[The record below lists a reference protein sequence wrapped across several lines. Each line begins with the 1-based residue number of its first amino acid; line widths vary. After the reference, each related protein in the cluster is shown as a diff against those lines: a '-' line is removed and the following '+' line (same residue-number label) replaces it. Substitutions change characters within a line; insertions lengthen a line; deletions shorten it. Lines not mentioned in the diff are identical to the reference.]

1 MAEFLFDE
9 ATHTYTLDGVVI
21 PSVTEI
27 CAPITCGKYP
37 PVGVVQQAAARGTRV
52 HELCALYDMDAL
64 PDEIEAGL
72 VGYVKAWAAFCRDY
86 KPVWTHIEFPLY
98 GEIDP
103 GQPFAG
109 TIDRIGEIDGRT
121 RVVDCLTTP
130 NLSETNCFMLSAVSR
145 QEETSVVELS
155 SLTPRRMAKSKF
167 VTAAEKEPVTPVISS
182 CRSALLPRSENL
194 RNTSNSFIRTK
205 SPSFHSVPF
214 VTTHNF
220 ISGASRFAYSR

>member
-1 MAEFLFDE
+1 MAELLFE
-9 ATHTYTLDGVVI
+9 ESTHTYTLDGVVI

-64 PDEIEAGL
+64 PDEIEAEL

-86 KPVWTHIEFPLY
+86 KPVWRHIELPLY

-109 TIDRIGEIDGRT
+109 TVDRIGDIDGRT
-121 RVVDCLTTP
+121 RVVDIKTAASLDRPAKVALCEQITGYEWLADL
-130 NLSETNCFMLSAVSR
+130 NDIDVYDGAGMGVQLFANGNYRVHLIAAIAQKYDFLRSETFWSLR
-145 QEETSVVELS
+145 ELY
-155 SLTPRRMAKSKF
+155 K
-167 VTAAEKEPVTPVISS
+167 I
-182 CRSALLPRSENL
+182 
-194 RNTSNSFIRTK
+194 TK
-205 SPSFHSVPF
+205 
-214 VTTHNF
+214 
-220 ISGASRFAYSR
+220 GK

>member
-72 VGYVKAWAAFCRDY
+72 VGYVKAWTAFCRDY
-86 KPVWTHIEFPLY
+86 KPVWRHIELPLY

-109 TIDRIGEIDGRT
+109 TLDRIGEIDGRT
-121 RVVDCLTTP
+121 RVVDIKTTASLDRP
-130 NLSETNCFMLSAVSR
+130 AKVALCEQITGCDWWADVNDIDVYGGAGMGVQLFANGNYRVHLIAAIAQKYDFLRSETFWSLR
-145 QEETSVVELS
+145 ELY
-155 SLTPRRMAKSKF
+155 K
-167 VTAAEKEPVTPVISS
+167 I
-182 CRSALLPRSENL
+182 
-194 RNTSNSFIRTK
+194 TK
-205 SPSFHSVPF
+205 
-214 VTTHNF
+214 
-220 ISGASRFAYSR
+220 GK

>member
-9 ATHTYTLDGVVI
+9 DTHTYTLDGVII

-121 RVVDCLTTP
+121 RVVDIKTTASLDRPAKVSLCEQVTGYEWLADLNDIHVYDGSGMGVQLFADGNYRVHLTAEIARKYDFR
-130 NLSETNCFMLSAVSR
+130 S
-145 QEETSVVELS
+145 S
-155 SLTPRRMAKSKF
+155 SLFIT
-167 VTAAEKEPVTPVISS
+167 
-182 CRSALLPRSENL
+182 L
-194 RNTSNSFIRTK
+194 RKLHKITK
-205 SPSFHSVPF
+205 
-214 VTTHNF
+214 
-220 ISGASRFAYSR
+220 GK

>member
-109 TIDRIGEIDGRT
+109 TLDRIGEIDGRT
-121 RVVDCLTTP
+121 RVVDIKTTASLDRPAKVALCAQINGYEWLAELNNMISVYGGAGMGVQLFANGNYRVHLTA
-130 NLSETNCFMLSAVSR
+130 EIERKYGFGSAA
-145 QEETSVVELS
+145 LFY
-155 SLTPRRMAKSKF
+155 SLRKLYK
-167 VTAAEKEPVTPVISS
+167 I
-182 CRSALLPRSENL
+182 
-194 RNTSNSFIRTK
+194 TK
-205 SPSFHSVPF
+205 
-214 VTTHNF
+214 
-220 ISGASRFAYSR
+220 GK

>member
-64 PDEIEAGL
+64 PDEIEAEL

-86 KPVWTHIEFPLY
+86 KPVWKHIELPLY

-109 TIDRIGEIDGRT
+109 TIDRIGDIDGRT
-121 RVVDCLTTP
+121 RVVDI
-130 NLSETNCFMLSAVSR
+130 
-145 QEETSVVELS
+145 
-155 SLTPRRMAKSKF
+155 K
-167 VTAAEKEPVTPVISS
+167 TAASLDRPAKV
-182 CRSALLPRSENL
+182 ALCEQIGGYECLADLNGIDVSFGAGMGVQLFANGNYRVHLTEAIAHKYDFRRFTMFRAL
-194 RNTSNSFIRTK
+194 RKLYKITK
-205 SPSFHSVPF
+205 
-214 VTTHNF
+214 
-220 ISGASRFAYSR
+220 GK

>member
-1 MAEFLFDE
+1 MAEFLFEE

-52 HELCALYDMDAL
+52 HELCALYDMDAM
-64 PDEIEAGL
+64 PDEIEAEL

-86 KPVWTHIEFPLY
+86 KPVWTHIELPLY

-109 TIDRIGEIDGRT
+109 TLDRIGDIDGRT
-121 RVVDCLTTP
+121 RVVDI
-130 NLSETNCFMLSAVSR
+130 
-145 QEETSVVELS
+145 
-155 SLTPRRMAKSKF
+155 K
-167 VTAAEKEPVTPVISS
+167 TAASLDRPAKV
-182 CRSALLPRSENL
+182 ALCEQIAGYECLADLNGIDVSFGAGMGVQLFANGNYRVHLTAAIAHKYDFRRFTMFRAL
-194 RNTSNSFIRTK
+194 RKLHKITK
-205 SPSFHSVPF
+205 
-214 VTTHNF
+214 
-220 ISGASRFAYSR
+220 GK

>member
-1 MAEFLFDE
+1 MAEFLFEE
-9 ATHTYTLDGVVI
+9 ATHTYTLEGVVI

-64 PDEIEAGL
+64 PDEIEAEL

-86 KPVWTHIEFPLY
+86 KPVWRHIELPLY

-109 TIDRIGEIDGRT
+109 TLDRIGVIDGRT
-121 RVVDCLTTP
+121 RVVDIKTTASLDRPAKVALCEQIGGYECLADL
-130 NLSETNCFMLSAVSR
+130 NGIDVSFGAGMGVQLFANGNYR
-145 QEETSVVELS
+145 VH
-155 SLTPRRMAKSKF
+155 LTEAIAHKYNFRRFTMF
-167 VTAAEKEPVTPVISS
+167 
-182 CRSALLPRSENL
+182 RALRKLYK
-194 RNTSNSFIRTK
+194 ITK
-205 SPSFHSVPF
+205 
-214 VTTHNF
+214 
-220 ISGASRFAYSR
+220 GK

>member
-64 PDEIEAGL
+64 PDEIEAEL

-86 KPVWTHIEFPLY
+86 KPVWRHIELPLY

-109 TIDRIGEIDGRT
+109 TLDRIGVIDGRT
-121 RVVDCLTTP
+121 RVVDIKTTASLDRPAKVALCEQIGGYECLADL
-130 NLSETNCFMLSAVSR
+130 NGIDVSFGAGMGVQLFANGNYR
-145 QEETSVVELS
+145 VH
-155 SLTPRRMAKSKF
+155 LTEAIAHKYNFRRFTMF
-167 VTAAEKEPVTPVISS
+167 
-182 CRSALLPRSENL
+182 RALRKLYK
-194 RNTSNSFIRTK
+194 ITK
-205 SPSFHSVPF
+205 
-214 VTTHNF
+214 
-220 ISGASRFAYSR
+220 GK

>member
-9 ATHTYTLDGVVI
+9 DTHTYTLDGVVI

-86 KPVWTHIEFPLY
+86 KPVWTHIELPLY
-98 GEIDP
+98 GLLDT
-103 GQPFAG
+103 GLPFAG
-109 TIDRIGEIDGRT
+109 TLDRIGEIDGRT
-121 RVVDCLTTP
+121 RVVDIKTTASLDRP
-130 NLSETNCFMLSAVSR
+130 AKVALCEQITGYEWLADLNDIDVFDGAGMGVQLFADGNYRVHLIAAIAQKYDFLRSETFW
-145 QEETSVVELS
+145 
-155 SLTPRRMAKSKF
+155 SLRKLYK
-167 VTAAEKEPVTPVISS
+167 I
-182 CRSALLPRSENL
+182 
-194 RNTSNSFIRTK
+194 TK
-205 SPSFHSVPF
+205 
-214 VTTHNF
+214 
-220 ISGASRFAYSR
+220 GK

>member
-1 MAEFLFDE
+1 MAEFLFE
-9 ATHTYTLDGVVI
+9 ESTHTYTLDGIVI

-64 PDEIEAGL
+64 PDEIEAEL

-86 KPVWTHIEFPLY
+86 KPVWRHIELPLY

-109 TIDRIGEIDGRT
+109 TIDRIGDIDGRT
-121 RVVDCLTTP
+121 RVVDIKTAASLDRPAKVALCEQITGYEWLADL
-130 NLSETNCFMLSAVSR
+130 NGIDIFDGAGMGVQLFANGNYRVHLIAAIAKKYDFLRSETFWSLR
-145 QEETSVVELS
+145 ELC
-155 SLTPRRMAKSKF
+155 K
-167 VTAAEKEPVTPVISS
+167 I
-182 CRSALLPRSENL
+182 
-194 RNTSNSFIRTK
+194 TK
-205 SPSFHSVPF
+205 
-214 VTTHNF
+214 
-220 ISGASRFAYSR
+220 GK

>member
-1 MAEFLFDE
+1 MAEFLFE
-9 ATHTYTLDGVVI
+9 ESTHTYTLDGVVI

-64 PDEIEAGL
+64 PDEIEAEL

-86 KPVWTHIEFPLY
+86 KPVWKHIELPLH

-109 TIDRIGEIDGRT
+109 TLDRIGEIDGRT
-121 RVVDCLTTP
+121 RVVDIKTTASLDRP
-130 NLSETNCFMLSAVSR
+130 AKVALCEQITGYEWLADLNGIDIFDGAGMGVQLFANGNYRVHLIAAIAQKYDFTRTETF
-145 QEETSVVELS
+145 
-155 SLTPRRMAKSKF
+155 
-167 VTAAEKEPVTPVISS
+167 
-182 CRSALLPRSENL
+182 SALRKLYK
-194 RNTSNSFIRTK
+194 ITK
-205 SPSFHSVPF
+205 
-214 VTTHNF
+214 
-220 ISGASRFAYSR
+220 GK

>member
-9 ATHTYTLDGVVI
+9 TTHTYTLDGVVI

-98 GEIDP
+98 GEIDS

-109 TIDRIGEIDGRT
+109 TLDRIGKIDGLT
-121 RVVDCLTTP
+121 RIVDIKTTASLDRP
-130 NLSETNCFMLSAVSR
+130 AKVALCEQITGYEWLADLNDIDVFDGAGMGVQLFASGNYRVHLIASIAQKYDFLRSETFLSLR
-145 QEETSVVELS
+145 ELY
-155 SLTPRRMAKSKF
+155 K
-167 VTAAEKEPVTPVISS
+167 I
-182 CRSALLPRSENL
+182 
-194 RNTSNSFIRTK
+194 TK
-205 SPSFHSVPF
+205 
-214 VTTHNF
+214 
-220 ISGASRFAYSR
+220 GK

>member
-21 PSVTEI
+21 PSVTQI

-64 PDEIEAGL
+64 PDEIETGL

-86 KPVWTHIEFPLY
+86 KPVWRHIELPLY

-109 TIDRIGEIDGRT
+109 TLDRIGKIDGRT
-121 RVVDCLTTP
+121 LVVDI
-130 NLSETNCFMLSAVSR
+130 
-145 QEETSVVELS
+145 
-155 SLTPRRMAKSKF
+155 K
-167 VTAAEKEPVTPVISS
+167 TAASLDRPAKV
-182 CRSALLPRSENL
+182 ALCEQIGGYECLADLNGIDVSFGAGMGVQLFADGNYRVHLTAAIAHKYDFMRFTMFRAL
-194 RNTSNSFIRTK
+194 RKLYKITK
-205 SPSFHSVPF
+205 
-214 VTTHNF
+214 
-220 ISGASRFAYSR
+220 GK

>member
-9 ATHTYTLDGVVI
+9 GTHTYTLDGVVI

-64 PDEIEAGL
+64 PDEIEAEL

-86 KPVWTHIEFPLY
+86 KPVWTHIELPLY
-98 GEIDP
+98 GGIDP

-109 TIDRIGEIDGRT
+109 TLDRIGEIDGQT
-121 RVVDCLTTP
+121 RVVDIKTAASLDRPAKVALCEQITGYEWLAVLNDIDVTFGAGMGVQLFASG
-130 NLSETNCFMLSAVSR
+130 NYRVHLIAAIAKKYDFLRSETFWPLR
-145 QEETSVVELS
+145 ELH
-155 SLTPRRMAKSKF
+155 K
-167 VTAAEKEPVTPVISS
+167 I
-182 CRSALLPRSENL
+182 
-194 RNTSNSFIRTK
+194 TK
-205 SPSFHSVPF
+205 
-214 VTTHNF
+214 
-220 ISGASRFAYSR
+220 GK

>member
-1 MAEFLFDE
+1 MAEFLFEE

-64 PDEIEAGL
+64 PDEIEAEL

-86 KPVWTHIEFPLY
+86 KPVWRHIELPLY

-103 GQPFAG
+103 GLPVAG
-109 TIDRIGEIDGRT
+109 TLDRIGEIDGLT
-121 RVVDCLTTP
+121 RVVDIKTT
-130 NLSETNCFMLSAVSR
+130 A
-145 QEETSVVELS
+145 
-155 SLTPRRMAKSKF
+155 SLDRPAKVALCEQITGYEWLADLNGF
-167 VTAAEKEPVTPVISS
+167 EAFCGAGMGVQLFANGNYRVHLIAAIAQKYD
-182 CRSALLPRSENL
+182 
-194 RNTSNSFIRTK
+194 FK
-205 SPSFHSVPF
+205 
-214 VTTHNF
+214 
-220 ISGASRFAYSR
+220 RFAMFRALRKLYKITKGK

>member
-27 CAPITCGKYP
+27 CSPITCGKYP

-103 GQPFAG
+103 CQPFAG
-109 TIDRIGEIDGRT
+109 TLDRIGEIDGLT
-121 RVVDCLTTP
+121 RIVDIKTTASLDRPAKVALCAQINGYEWLAELNNMISVYGGAGMGVQLFANGNYRVHLTAEIER
-130 NLSETNCFMLSAVSR
+130 NYGFGSA
-145 QEETSVVELS
+145 
-155 SLTPRRMAKSKF
+155 SLFYS
-167 VTAAEKEPVTPVISS
+167 
-182 CRSALLPRSENL
+182 L
-194 RNTSNSFIRTK
+194 RKLYKITK
-205 SPSFHSVPF
+205 
-214 VTTHNF
+214 
-220 ISGASRFAYSR
+220 GK

>member
-9 ATHTYTLDGVVI
+9 TTHTYTLDDVVI

-86 KPVWTHIEFPLY
+86 KPVWTHIELPLY
-98 GEIDP
+98 GILDTDL
-103 GQPFAG
+103 PFAG
-109 TIDRIGEIDGRT
+109 TLDRIGKIDGRT
-121 RVVDCLTTP
+121 RVVDIKTTASLDRP
-130 NLSETNCFMLSAVSR
+130 AKVSLCEQVTGYEWLADLNDIYVFDGAGMGVQLFANGNYR
-145 QEETSVVELS
+145 VHL
-155 SLTPRRMAKSKF
+155 
-167 VTAAEKEPVTPVISS
+167 TAAIAQKYDFKRTETFWS
-182 CRSALLPRSENL
+182 L
-194 RNTSNSFIRTK
+194 RKLYKITK
-205 SPSFHSVPF
+205 
-214 VTTHNF
+214 
-220 ISGASRFAYSR
+220 GK

>member
-27 CAPITCGKYP
+27 CAPITSGKYP

-64 PDEIEAGL
+64 PDEIEAEC

-86 KPVWTHIEFPLY
+86 KPVWKHIELPLH

-109 TIDRIGEIDGRT
+109 TLDRIGEIDGRT
-121 RVVDCLTTP
+121 RVVDIKTTASLDRPAKVALCEQITGYEWLADVNDIDVSCGAGMGVQLFADGNYRVHLTAAIARKYDFR
-130 NLSETNCFMLSAVSR
+130 S
-145 QEETSVVELS
+145 S
-155 SLTPRRMAKSKF
+155 SLFIT
-167 VTAAEKEPVTPVISS
+167 
-182 CRSALLPRSENL
+182 L
-194 RNTSNSFIRTK
+194 RTLYKITK
-205 SPSFHSVPF
+205 
-214 VTTHNF
+214 
-220 ISGASRFAYSR
+220 GK

>member
-72 VGYVKAWAAFCRDY
+72 IGYVKAWAAFCRDY
-86 KPVWTHIEFPLY
+86 KPVWRHIELPLY
-98 GEIDP
+98 GEIDT
-103 GQPFAG
+103 GLPFAG
-109 TIDRIGEIDGRT
+109 TLDRIGDIDGRT
-121 RVVDCLTTP
+121 RVVDI
-130 NLSETNCFMLSAVSR
+130 
-145 QEETSVVELS
+145 
-155 SLTPRRMAKSKF
+155 K
-167 VTAAEKEPVTPVISS
+167 TAASLDRPAKVALCEQITGYEYLADLNGIDVSFGAGMGVQLFADGNYRVHLTEAIEQKYDFRRVTMF
-182 CRSALLPRSENL
+182 RALRKLYK
-194 RNTSNSFIRTK
+194 ITK
-205 SPSFHSVPF
+205 
-214 VTTHNF
+214 
-220 ISGASRFAYSR
+220 GK

>member
-27 CAPITCGKYP
+27 CAPITSGKYP

-86 KPVWTHIEFPLY
+86 KPVWTHIELPLY
-98 GEIDP
+98 GEIDT
-103 GQPFAG
+103 GLPFAG
-109 TIDRIGEIDGRT
+109 TLDRIGEIDGEMP
-121 RVVDCLTTP
+121 VVDI
-130 NLSETNCFMLSAVSR
+130 
-145 QEETSVVELS
+145 
-155 SLTPRRMAKSKF
+155 K
-167 VTAAEKEPVTPVISS
+167 TAASLDRPAKV
-182 CRSALLPRSENL
+182 ALCTQIGGYEWLADLNDIDVSYGAGMGVQLFADGNYRVHLTEAIEQKYDFRRATMFRAL
-194 RNTSNSFIRTK
+194 RKLHKITK
-205 SPSFHSVPF
+205 
-214 VTTHNF
+214 
-220 ISGASRFAYSR
+220 GK

>member
-86 KPVWTHIEFPLY
+86 KPVWTHIELPLY

-109 TIDRIGEIDGRT
+109 TLDRIGDIDGRT
-121 RVVDCLTTP
+121 RVVDIKTAASLDRPAKVALCEQITGYEWLADL
-130 NLSETNCFMLSAVSR
+130 NGIEAFCGAGMGVQLFASGNYRVHLIAAIAQKYDFMRSETFWSLR
-145 QEETSVVELS
+145 ELY
-155 SLTPRRMAKSKF
+155 K
-167 VTAAEKEPVTPVISS
+167 I
-182 CRSALLPRSENL
+182 
-194 RNTSNSFIRTK
+194 TK
-205 SPSFHSVPF
+205 
-214 VTTHNF
+214 
-220 ISGASRFAYSR
+220 GK

>member
-86 KPVWTHIEFPLY
+86 KPVWTHIELPLY
-98 GEIDP
+98 GSPDT
-103 GQPFAG
+103 GLPFAG
-109 TIDRIGEIDGRT
+109 TLDRIGEIDGLT
-121 RVVDCLTTP
+121 RVVDIKTTASLDRPAKVALCEQITGYEWLTDL
-130 NLSETNCFMLSAVSR
+130 NGFEAFCGAGMGVQLFANGNYRVHLIAAIAQKYDFM
-145 QEETSVVELS
+145 
-155 SLTPRRMAKSKF
+155 
-167 VTAAEKEPVTPVISS
+167 
-182 CRSALLPRSENL
+182 
-194 RNTSNSFIRTK
+194 
-205 SPSFHSVPF
+205 
-214 VTTHNF
+214 
-220 ISGASRFAYSR
+220 RFAMFRALRKLYKITKGK

>member
-64 PDEIEAGL
+64 PDEIEAEL

-86 KPVWTHIEFPLY
+86 KPVWKHIELPLY

-109 TIDRIGEIDGRT
+109 TLDRIGEIDGRT
-121 RVVDCLTTP
+121 RVVDIKTAASLDRPAKVALCEQITGYEWLADVNDIDVSCGAGMGVQLFTDGNYRVHLTAEIARKYDFR
-130 NLSETNCFMLSAVSR
+130 S
-145 QEETSVVELS
+145 S
-155 SLTPRRMAKSKF
+155 SLFIT
-167 VTAAEKEPVTPVISS
+167 
-182 CRSALLPRSENL
+182 L
-194 RNTSNSFIRTK
+194 RKLYKITK
-205 SPSFHSVPF
+205 
-214 VTTHNF
+214 
-220 ISGASRFAYSR
+220 GK

>member
-1 MAEFLFDE
+1 MPEFLFDE

-86 KPVWTHIEFPLY
+86 KPVWTHIELPLY

-109 TIDRIGEIDGRT
+109 TLDRIGDIDGRT
-121 RVVDCLTTP
+121 RVVDIKTAASLDRPAKVALCEQITGYEWLADL
-130 NLSETNCFMLSAVSR
+130 NGIEAFCGAGMGVQLFASGNYRVHLIAAIAKKYDFLRSETFWSLR
-145 QEETSVVELS
+145 ELY
-155 SLTPRRMAKSKF
+155 K
-167 VTAAEKEPVTPVISS
+167 I
-182 CRSALLPRSENL
+182 
-194 RNTSNSFIRTK
+194 TK
-205 SPSFHSVPF
+205 
-214 VTTHNF
+214 
-220 ISGASRFAYSR
+220 GK